1 MPSAA
6 NCPSSVA
13 LNKVME
19 GKRTGNE
26 PAHREFWR
34 RTRFCFLLA
43 IQKEGPRQADASSPT
58 HNLIQ
63 RKTHRPT
70 LRRRPTPPSP
80 SPPPPPS
87 PSSDSPP
94 QKSAAVASPPACSTH
109 TATAPGPTPAPE
121 SPRSKKVKCDSSPR
135 ERK

>member
-43 IQKEGPRQADASSPT
+43 SQKEGPRQADASSLV

-63 RKTHRPT
+63 RKIHR
-70 LRRRPTPPSP
+70 LRRRPPY
-80 SPPPPPS
+80 
-87 PSSDSPP
+87 
-94 QKSAAVASPPACSTH
+94 AAVPI
-109 TATAPGPTPAPE
+109 TPAA
-121 SPRSKKVKCDSSPR
+121 SVTFQ
-135 ERK
+135 